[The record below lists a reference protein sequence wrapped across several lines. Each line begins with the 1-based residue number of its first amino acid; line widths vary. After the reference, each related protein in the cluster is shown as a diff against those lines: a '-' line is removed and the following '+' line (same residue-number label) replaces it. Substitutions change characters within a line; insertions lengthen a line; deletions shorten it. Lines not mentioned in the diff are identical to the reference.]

1 MIPDT
6 ILSLALLSRDAMK
19 CPRCNCDLVRKTAF
33 LRLGVPKQVNY
44 AQASVLFCSRCHDYY
59 GNDVLM
65 DEAREFISAVKHWDK
80 KKIRIPN
87 HNYSEKQAA
96 SVLSK
101 PIQKNRD
108 KRKERT
114 VSRTEKYVD
123 IGGEKTLLKLRNQLP
138 QKISPKKVILTLGRF
153 TVCPS
158 CKRKL
163 LPGYIANVPISSSE
177 CVQCELDVC
186 HACNVYYSP
195 KISFMQD
202 LAVKCV
208 DSDAFSVD
216 STYLQDIERCRQNMN
231 SRRLTTAYCRFI
243 LCSMDNVEIYT
254 IITNMSEESIEE
266 HILHYGRPAARDLL
280 TAAVLHQSVVILD
293 DAEYVIQSCD
303 FLEHEDLKMRIV
315 RPDDEIEVEKRKNGG
330 FYEANPSYSLVDG
343 LVFCEKTR
351 RLELLRMTYDESLDL
366 YYVDPLIYRSFKQQY
381 GLPIVSIHSP
391 DDGNREFRTESVLHQ
406 LGYNVNEKSCLT
418 AAERH
423 EMLARFVDLGFVT
436 VSSIVNLLTML
447 IKRNGVQKAES
458 KIKWQEDL
466 AFISNYK
473 VCHDRFAFVERIRN
487 AARTEQR

>member
-59 GNDVLM
+59 GNDALM
-65 DEAREFISAVKHWDK
+65 DEAREFISAAKHWDK

-87 HNYSEKQAA
+87 HNYSEKHTA
-96 SVLSK
+96 SVLSS

-108 KRKERT
+108 KRKEKNI
-114 VSRTEKYVD
+114 SRAERYVD
-123 IGGEKTLLKLRNQLP
+123 IGGEKALLKLRNQLP
-138 QKISPKKVILTLGRF
+138 QNISPKKVILTLGRF

-195 KISFMQD
+195 KAAFMQN
-202 LAVKCV
+202 LVVKCV
-208 DSDAFSVD
+208 DSNVFSVD
-216 STYLQDIERCRQNMN
+216 STYLQDIERCQRNMN

-243 LCSMDNVEIYT
+243 LCSMEKVEIYT
-254 IITNMSEESIEE
+254 IVTNMCEESIED

-293 DAEYVIQSCD
+293 DAEYVIQSYD

-343 LVFCEKTR
+343 LVFCEKTQ

-406 LGYNVNEKSCLT
+406 LGYNVNEKSGLT

-447 IKRNGVQKAES
+447 IKRNGVQRTES
-458 KIKWQEDL
+458 QIKWQEDL
-466 AFISNYK
+466 AFISDYK

>member
-1 MIPDT
+1 
-6 ILSLALLSRDAMK
+6 
-19 CPRCNCDLVRKTAF
+19 
-33 LRLGVPKQVNY
+33 
-44 AQASVLFCSRCHDYY
+44 
-59 GNDVLM
+59 
-65 DEAREFISAVKHWDK
+65 
-80 KKIRIPN
+80 
-87 HNYSEKQAA
+87 
-96 SVLSK
+96 
-101 PIQKNRD
+101 
-108 KRKERT
+108 
-114 VSRTEKYVD
+114 
-123 IGGEKTLLKLRNQLP
+123 
-138 QKISPKKVILTLGRF
+138 
-153 TVCPS
+153 
-158 CKRKL
+158 
-163 LPGYIANVPISSSE
+163 
-177 CVQCELDVC
+177 
-186 HACNVYYSP
+186 
-195 KISFMQD
+195 MQD

-315 RPDDEIEVEKRKNGG
+315 RPDDEVEVEKKKNGG
-330 FYEANPSYSLVDG
+330 FYEANSSYSLVDG

-351 RLELLRMTYDESLDL
+351 RLELLRMTYDASMDL